1 MTGDRWSTVIGPPTV
16 LDMVINQ
23 CPVLR
28 NLPKNGLSV
37 HALQHIVTVS
47 GADLDYIV
55 GNSAMLDMP
64 LLPNFRVWGMDD
76 PEATYA
82 SWGDLLRAVV
92 FQVLSLPLDITKVVG
107 QLTSWLGPR
116 RVVIKALGPS
126 SHTPYL
132 AGALKA
138 AGSIVSF
145 HTDKSL
151 EQKNLPSS
159 GRVAIVGMAGRG
171 PHSDNLEEF
180 WNVIM
185 SKEDLAEEIPKDRFD
200 IGEFYSDEHKDSCT
214 TTTRFG
220 CFMNK
225 PGNFDSRF
233 FRVSPREALLM
244 DPGHRQFL
252 MSAYEALERAGYS
265 DGQSMPTDPKRIAA
279 FYGQSNDDWHMVSH
293 YTLGCDAYTLQGAQ
307 RAFGKSLIPYHQL
320 CLLVVIV
327 VLFFRF
333 ILFFFLNKIFGLPS
347 SSRPTVLCPGLF

>member
-16 LDMVINQ
+16 LELVINQ
-23 CPVLR
+23 CPALR
-28 NLPKNGLSV
+28 NLPKNELSI

-47 GADLDYIV
+47 QADLDYIV
-55 GNSAMLDMP
+55 GNSAVLDTP
-64 LLPNFRVWGMDD
+64 ILPDFRVWGMDD

-82 SWGDLLRAVV
+82 RWGDLLRAVV
-92 FQVLSLPLDITKVVG
+92 FQVLSLPLDITKVIG
-107 QLTSWLGPR
+107 QLNSWLGSR
-116 RVVIKALGPS
+116 HLDVKVIGPS

-132 AGALKA
+132 ASAFKG
-138 AGSIVSF
+138 AGSTASF

-151 EQKNLPSS
+151 ERTHLPSS

-171 PHSDNLEEF
+171 PGSDNLEEF

-185 SKEDLAEEIPKDRFD
+185 SKQDLCEEIPKDRFD
-200 IGEFYSDEHKDSCT
+200 IEEFYCTVHKDTCT
-214 TTTRFG
+214 STTRFG

-233 FRVSPREALLM
+233 FHVSPREALLM

-252 MSAYEALERAGYS
+252 MSTYEALEMAGYS
-265 DGQSMPTDPKRIAA
+265 DGQSRATDPKRIAA

-307 RAFGKSLIPYHQL
+307 RAFGKS
-320 CLLVVIV
+320 
-327 VLFFRF
+327 
-333 ILFFFLNKIFGLPS
+333 
-347 SSRPTVLCPGLF
+347 